1 MILLLNL
8 VRGHFEPATLRIYL
22 AAQALFFWGVIFI
35 CWRLFPEENAFS
47 ILTHTFSYLGS
58 FEPDRNP
65 PGWWLFCVAMVFWG
79 LSSVPVVRFI
89 TRQVAVAS
97 GKPLRGPARLLTTG
111 CAGIMLV
118 GLFPD
123 ARGAI
128 LGSIRWTDL
137 HYLGAVFVV
146 IGFVFGVPWF
156 AARLFRAARSP
167 QTPEPARTAC
177 RRARLPQLLFI
188 AETTVALSFLIRWEF
203 IYRERRAEA
212 EAAGRT
218 IRSSWT
224 EAMNTPYSFPLW
236 DNIFVYTL
244 FVYLAWTALAL
255 SSQRRG

>member
-1 MILLLNL
+1 MKLLLNL
-8 VRGHFEPATLRIYL
+8 VRGQFEPSTLRIYL
-22 AAQALFFWGVIFI
+22 AAQAVFFWVVIFI

-65 PGWWLFCVAMVFWG
+65 PGWWLFCIAMVFWG
-79 LSSVPVVRFI
+79 LSSVPVVRYI
-89 TRQVAVAS
+89 TSQVALAS

-111 CAGIMLV
+111 CAGIVLV

-128 LGSIRWTDL
+128 FGSVRWTDL
-137 HYLGAVFVV
+137 HYLGAIFVV

-156 AARLFRAARSP
+156 AARLFRAPRSP
-167 QTPEPARTAC
+167 ETPEPARTAC
-177 RRARLPQLLFI
+177 RRARLPQLLFV
-188 AETTVALSFLIRWEF
+188 AETTVALSILIRWEF
-203 IYRERRAEA
+203 IYWGRRVEA
-212 EAAGRT
+212 EAAGIT
-218 IRSSWT
+218 IGSSWS

-236 DNIFVYTL
+236 DNLFVYTL

-255 SSQRRG
+255 SSKRPG